1 MEEFAVNNKTHS
13 VTKVSPF
20 IVNYSRKLRIEVDIR
35 RKRKMEKAME
45 FPKRIKKIQEEAE
58 VTLKKIQNE
67 INNRQTE
74 EEKKLKN
81 KRKRTE

>member
-1 MEEFAVNNKTHS
+1 M
-13 VTKVSPF
+13 SPF

-35 RKRKMEKAME
+35 RKRKIEKAME
-45 FPKRIKKIQEEAE
+45 FAKRMKKIQEEAE
-58 VTLKKIQNE
+58 VTLKKTQKK

-81 KRKRTE
+81 RRKRTE